1 MSDSFSDLW
10 NATAPSK
17 PAPQK
22 LGSPSP
28 QLNNAAVRRPQNDVF
43 SILASVSTPNS
54 RPITPSAKLAVQQKQ
69 PGTSTGGG
77 DAFSGLLGGTLNSN
91 GNGMQNMTIAERAK
105 RAEAERMRQATMPK
119 PAAPT
124 ISAWDGL
131 DSLATGSS
139 SSASKATSSA
149 VLDDDWGFGV
159 APVAPAKA
167 QKVQPAPVPSEDD
180 DWGLGF
186 SSAAS
191 APATRPTPQAPKA
204 TVWDQLDGFSSAKP
218 SPPARYASP
227 TADFDFGDREDTGGD
242 DFDLLGDLGK
252 PVEAISSR
260 RSTPQPPARET
271 PSPAEI
277 PTRRK
282 PQQRSSSPPPHIL
295 GQLIE
300 MGFSIPQARAALADV
315 YSDGTWNVQAAI
327 DSLLAS
333 TGGAEGSSRP
343 ATPASSNAPPQPPRR
358 RPTAERESRRDSPQP
373 SQQDRTT
380 PTVQSDLLARTS
392 EFGFSLFKNAE
403 RAWQQGRERAKKVY
417 EEHIVGEEGKSER
430 SGARSDKPAA
440 RTRPKWM
447 QDREEPEEPGPSRQ
461 RDDSEQLWENT
472 ARGKDDG
479 WGDSGAGG
487 WKDDDD
493 DEPPPNVVKKA
504 QPPQPATRKV
514 DLFSDDAPAKP
525 YVSPFRHGRPKAPA
539 VAATQQPVARPV
551 PPPTTYPPRPQ
562 IPVSPGALQTSRK
575 HASTAQ
581 EKVALGQYGAA
592 LSAYTLAV
600 DALPAGHVLVVPLLN
615 MRALARL
622 KEGDFRGV
630 EADAAAVEGIAAFGG
645 RSFGVERVVAE
656 GTQVEM
662 GEAVLE
668 AWKRRAEALEGREK
682 WDDAGRDW
690 ERVAGLA
697 WAKQADRDEGV
708 RGAGRCRKMVT
719 PVEAAPAAPKP
730 KPKPKVVPKAGSQPP
745 SEAVTKFRKEI
756 KAQEE
761 EDLAKHQL
769 KDTVDGKLITWKG
782 GKETNIRALLA
793 SLDIVLWPELGLQP
807 AGMKDLVTPG
817 QVKIRYMK
825 AIGKLHPDKLNAS
838 NSTLEQRMVANG
850 VFGALNEAWNAFK

>member
-1 MSDSFSDLW
+1 MSDSFADLW
-10 NATAPSK
+10 NTTAPSK

-28 QLNNAAVRRPQNDVF
+28 ALNNATVRRPQNDVF
-43 SILASVSTPNS
+43 SMLSSASAPNS
-54 RPITPSAKLAVQQKQ
+54 RPITPSAKLAAQQK
-69 PGTSTGGG
+69 PSGTSTGGG
-77 DAFSGLLGGTLNSN
+77 DAFSSLLGGTLSSN

-105 RAEAERMRQATMPK
+105 RAEAERMRQAAIPK
-119 PAAPT
+119 PAAST

-131 DSLATGSS
+131 DSLATGSLS
-139 SSASKATSSA
+139 PASKSTSPA
-149 VLDDDWGFGV
+149 VLDDDWGFGA
-159 APVAPAKA
+159 APVAPPKAK
-167 QKVQPAPVPSEDD
+167 PVPVLSEDD

-186 SSAAS
+186 SSAPS
-191 APATRPTPQAPKA
+191 APATQPTPQAPKV
-204 TVWDQLDGFSSAKP
+204 TVWDQLDDFSPAKP

-260 RSTPQPPARET
+260 RYSLRHNRLLEKHPPPAEL
-271 PSPAEI
+271 

-315 YSDGTWNVQAAI
+315 HSDGTWNVQAAI

-343 ATPASSNAPPQPPRR
+343 ATPASSNAAPQPPRR
-358 RPTAERESRRDSPQP
+358 RPTTEREGRGSSPQP
-373 SQQDRTT
+373 PQQERKEM
-380 PTVQSDLLARTS
+380 PTLQSELLARTS

-403 RAWQQGRERAKKVY
+403 RAWQQGRERVQKVY

-430 SGARSDKPAA
+430 SGAKSDKPAA

-447 QDREEPEEPGPSRQ
+447 QDREEPEEPGPSARRQ
-461 RDDSEQLWENT
+461 RDDSEQLWENN

-493 DEPPPNVVKKA
+493 EEPLPNAPPASKKA
-504 QPPQPATRKV
+504 QTPQPPPRKV

-539 VAATQQPVARPV
+539 APPTQQPPAARPV

-600 DALPAGHVLVVPLLN
+600 DALPVGHVLVVPLLN

-645 RSFGVERVVAE
+645 PL
-656 GTQVEM
+656 VEM

-682 WDDAGRDW
+682 WDEAGRDW
-690 ERVAGLA
+690 ERVAGAA

-730 KPKPKVVPKAGSQPP
+730 RPKPKVVPNAGSQPP

-769 KDTVDGKLITWKG
+769 KDTVDAKLIAWKG

-825 AIGKLHPDKLNAS
+825 AIAKLHPDKLNGS